1 MAMRLAVDV
10 GHAAV
15 KVAADHRLFHFPAWI
30 AIAPVTVD
38 LGKLNGVSPEV
49 TIAEDD
55 NSPTSYWIGEEAAHL
70 ATPLWSEDKAADPM
84 TRALIYE
91 GLRRADLPDGPV
103 AVAVGLPLSW
113 YGTHHGALRDAL
125 LGRRVRV
132 EVSNRRHTW
141 QLTAVRVMPQG
152 VAAAGAAVA
161 QGLCEQ
167 PGTYLIVDVGY
178 RTVDLVVVSVD
189 AYGALHGHPELSDT
203 IATGWHVVDEAVLRG
218 LRQATGG
225 HYRPSQVQ
233 GSSVVAYGKTLELA
247 RWREPGIHALADE
260 VTLAGQTGLA
270 SIWPTLRAV
279 VLVGG
284 GGVGLAPAMEWG
296 AVPVRVMTNA
306 VYANALGFY
315 EAIRDTPV
323 PLSITRQWAQG

>member
-1 MAMRLAVDV
+1 MAIRLAVDV

-15 KVAADHRLFHFPAWI
+15 KVAAEHRRFHFPAWI
-30 AIAPVTVD
+30 AAAPVTVD
-38 LGKLNGVSPEV
+38 LGKLNGANPEV
-49 TIAEDD
+49 TITEGDD
-55 NSPTSYWIGEEAAHL
+55 PPTSYWIGTEAAHL
-70 ATPLWSEDKAADPM
+70 ATPLWSEDKAGDPM

-113 YGTHHGALRDAL
+113 YGTHHAGLRDAL
-125 LGRRVRV
+125 LGRWIRV
-132 EVSNRRHTW
+132 EAANRRHTW

-152 VAAAGAAVA
+152 VAAAGAAAA

-167 PGTYLIVDVGY
+167 PGTYLVVDVGY

-189 AYGALHGHPELSDT
+189 DHGVLHGHPELSDT

-233 GSSVVAYGKTLELA
+233 GDTVVAYGKTLDLA
-247 RWREPGIHALADE
+247 RWRQPGIQALADE
-260 VTLAGQTGLA
+260 VTLASQTGLA
-270 SIWPTLRAV
+270 NIWPTLRAV
-279 VLVGG
+279 ILVGG
-284 GGVGLAPAMEWG
+284 GGVGLAPAMTWG
-296 AVPVRVMTNA
+296 SVPVLVMPNA
-306 VYANALGFY
+306 LYANALGFY
-315 EAIRDTPV
+315 ETIRDIPV
-323 PLSITRQWAQG
+323 PLSISRHWA